1 MKSVDLLLTS
11 SHYFSGELWLS
22 LEDIPSYFAI
32 YTGIN
37 ETTAQLLLSLVVI
50 FAILVPVMI
59 LSRGKNAPMIW
70 LIFTFLGECVVLG
83 LGWLPFWVMIMTI
96 AVTALAI
103 AFLGGKLTG
112 E

>member
-1 MKSVDLLLTS
+1 M
-11 SHYFSGELWLS
+11 S

-59 LSRGKNAPMIW
+59 LSRGKNATTIW
-70 LIFTFLGECVVLG
+70 LIAVFLGECIVLG
-83 LGWLPFWVMIMTI
+83 LGWLPFWIMIMTI

-103 AFLGGKLTG
+103 AFLGGKLG
-112 E
+112 GD